1 MDSDLCRAFNRP
13 SSKRAVRVALGE
25 KDAPE
30 WKGTGLCAE
39 AQADGVPCSDVGR
52 SCDACERAMGRAADA
67 EPPAAGGKRSGS
79 EI

>member
-1 MDSDLCRAFNRP
+1 MDSDLCRAFN
-13 SSKRAVRVALGE
+13 SSISRRTARLDPGAR
-25 KDAPE
+25 DAPE

-52 SCDACERAMGRAADA
+52 SCDVCERAVGQS
-67 EPPAAGGKRSGS
+67 AGAQPRGGDVRRSGT